1 MKVYDLHCDVI
12 SAIYEGR
19 KAGKGLSLAAGSLQA
34 DLEKMEKGDYQ
45 LQTFVV
51 FLDRANTEDCFATAR
66 EMAALFQEELEK
78 NRDRISQVYT
88 YQDIQRN
95 KEEGK
100 ISNVMA
106 A

>member
-1 MKVYDLHCDVI
+1 ML
-12 SAIYEGR
+12 SAAIYEGR

-78 NRDRISQVYT
+78 NRTGSPRSIRIRIFSG
-88 YQDIQRN
+88 IKR
-95 KEEGK
+95 KGK
-100 ISNVMA
+100 SLM
-106 A
+106 